1 MPNRFEPLVPLP
13 DLQQA
18 GEDYVINSRQLW
30 EHHIPQLSRDAH
42 KYKRGHV
49 LVLGGPEMTGAAR
62 LAARAAQRV
71 GAGIVTIAVPDAA
84 AFIYKVALESV
95 LVRTLHDEPDWQQ
108 YVHDKTKNA
117 FVVGPGMGAGV
128 GSRNAFTHPE
138 FYVIEALKAGKP
150 CVLDADALT
159 CFAGRSQILKQYIHP
174 KCILT
179 PHEGEFARLFADAD
193 FGLQVLDNSLLKT
206 EDDQNCQDKNN
217 QCDKN
222 NKAIALSEKILKTKA
237 AANFMGC
244 VVLLKGADTI
254 IAAPEDAVKLSES
267 IFCIVNQNAPPWL
280 ATAGAGDV
288 LAGMIAGLAA
298 QGMNVFWAAGAAAH
312 MHGEIAQNFGRG
324 LIAEDIVT
332 GIPALLK

>member
-84 AFIYKVALESV
+84 ALIYKVALESV
-95 LVRTLHDEPDWQQ
+95 LVRTLHGKTDWQQ

-128 GSRNAFTHPE
+128 GSSNAFTHPE
-138 FYVIEALKAGKP
+138 FYVIEALKTGKP

-159 CFAGRSQILKQYIHP
+159 CFAGRSQILKQNIHP
-174 KCILT
+174 QCILT